1 MKNDGEY
8 GKFLNLGYLLLP
20 NNIVIFSKY
29 VFGKIPKNEKT

>member
-1 MKNDGEY
+1 MKNDEGY
-8 GKFLNLGYLLLP
+8 VKLPNLGYLLLP